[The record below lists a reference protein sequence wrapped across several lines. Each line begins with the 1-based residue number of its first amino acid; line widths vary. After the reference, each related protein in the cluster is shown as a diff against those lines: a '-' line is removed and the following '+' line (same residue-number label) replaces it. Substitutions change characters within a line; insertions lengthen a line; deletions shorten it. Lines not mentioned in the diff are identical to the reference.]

1 MALGGNDVRERPT
14 KLFEPSWLE
23 QQLQD
28 PGVCILVPS
37 RCDCYITFT
46 NVPSV
51 QNNWCPQKGGWLT
64 VFGSRQLKQH
74 EQPNSCKSTAL
85 QILCLLTC
93 KKGVGGA
100 TKLLRIIFYHW
111 QQQWF
116 QEAYQCLN
124 SGQHLLMQGPFNLH
138 QSHRIVFFCLP
149 VTLLLCLRPMCL
161 SSLFSHFGITERPWL
176 TYFCL
181 CRVFLSCRK
190 LFCISRQNNFH
201 SSELKVRAPLITR

>member
-14 KLFEPSWLE
+14 KLFEPSWFE
-23 QQLQD
+23 KQLQD

-85 QILCLLTC
+85 QILCLFTC

-116 QEAYQCLN
+116 QEAYQC
-124 SGQHLLMQGPFNLH
+124 FNVV
-138 QSHRIVFFCLP
+138 S
-149 VTLLLCLRPMCL
+149 T
-161 SSLFSHFGITERPWL
+161 
-176 TYFCL
+176 CL
-181 CRVFLSCRK
+181 CRV
-190 LFCISRQNNFH
+190 
-201 SSELKVRAPLITR
+201 PLIYISPIGLFSFASQWLCSYVWGPCVCPPCSAILESQRGPDSLIFVSAGFSWAVESYFVFLDKTISIVVSSKSEHPW